1 MPSSLSGQVTHQI
14 NTTFE
19 APLAWDLIESGK
31 YLLSDS
37 RGTVALLLLED
48 SSLRCSPLGRVDGT
62 SVVRY
67 LDNRVFFAG
76 SYAGPSHLIRIDKN
90 RLDFL
95 FSFANSGP
103 IIDITAVQGE
113 TPEEIRF
120 VGAGGYDETAA
131 VLEIR
136 SGVECHVISDETPEL
151 EGTQLP
157 FYMGLSRGD
166 VDRCVVSYADRS
178 LFYDIS
184 RESCSFGGSFI
195 LV

>member
-1 MPSSLSGQVTHQI
+1 MTHQI
-14 NTTFE
+14 NTTLE

-37 RGTVALLLLED
+37 RGTVSLLLLED
-48 SSLRCSPLGRVDGT
+48 SSLRCSPLGRVDGV

-76 SYAGPSHLIRIDKN
+76 SFAGPSHLVRIAAN
-90 RLDFL
+90 RLEFL
-95 FSFANSGP
+95 LSFANSGP
-103 IIDITAVQGE
+103 IIDMVPVPGE
-113 TPEEIRF
+113 TPEEIRV

-131 VLEIR
+131 MLEIR

-151 EGTQLP
+151 AGKQLP
-157 FYMGLSRGD
+157 LYMGLSRGE

-178 LFYDIS
+178 LFYDLS
-184 RESCSFGGSFI
+184 RELYLFGGSFI